1 MMESE
6 NQAYTVLVVGRRD
19 YVLET
24 LGGLLSRAGYSVL
37 TEMEDEH
44 VIKTLKSKS
53 PDVLLIGGG
62 VEPNS
67 RLGFRRFIVSQMP
80 LVKIVEHF
88 GGPATLVS
96 EVNQA
101 VGIKGR
107 TAHQP

>member
-1 MMESE
+1 MESE
-6 NQAYTVLVVGRRD
+6 KQEYSVLVVARRD

-24 LGGLLSRAGYSVL
+24 LGGLLTRSGYSVL
-37 TEMEDEH
+37 TARDDEQ
-44 VIKTLKSKS
+44 VIKLLKSNS
-53 PDVLLIGGG
+53 PDVLLIAGG

-96 EVNQA
+96 EVDQA
-101 VGIKGR
+101 IGVKGE
-107 TAHQP
+107 TASQS

>member
-1 MMESE
+1 MMEAE
-6 NQAYTVLVVGRRD
+6 QQEYTVLVVGRRD

-24 LGGLLSRAGYSVL
+24 LGGLLTRAGYVVL
-37 TEMEDEH
+37 TAMEDEQ
-44 VIKTLKSKS
+44 VIKLLKSKT

-67 RLGFRRFIVSQMP
+67 RLGFRRFVVSQLP

-101 VGIKGR
+101 LGIKGMM
-107 TAHQP
+107 AHRP

>member
-1 MMESE
+1 METEKQEYS
-6 NQAYTVLVVGRRD
+6 VLVVARRD
-19 YVLET
+19 YVIET
-24 LGGLLSRAGYSVL
+24 LGGLLTRSGYSVL
-37 TEMEDEH
+37 TAMEDER
-44 VIKTLKSKS
+44 VIKLLKSKS

-96 EVNQA
+96 EVDQA
-101 VGIKGR
+101 IGIKGA
-107 TAHQP
+107 TARQS